1 MKVICTRFKF
11 ATTVGIISGHPRYD
25 NQTAQIIDAIKS
37 QSKEPIEFVGVI
49 GDEYSGKL
57 S

>member
-1 MKVICTRFKF
+1 MKLICTRFNF

-25 NQTAQIIDAIKS
+25 NQTARIIDAIRS

-49 GDEYSGKL
+49 GDQYKDKL
-57 S
+57 K

>member
-49 GDEYSGKL
+49 GDQYSGKL